1 MQQKLCY
8 SKVYDK
14 IHACL
19 GRKRKMRCRM
29 VSEYTYSPHVDFFID
44 RVDRDNGYE
53 MPSFHIHHKYE
64 IYYEIEGTRRYFIE
78 DAAYIVNAGSVV
90 LIGENQ
96 IHKTAAVGDTP
107 SSRIVMNFSGEYL
120 DSLAEIFPD
129 VDFFSFLNE
138 EHNHLLCNLSV
149 KQQNQI
155 QSILQQLILLQEE
168 TTPESDAMRKMMLA
182 TLLLSLKSLCR
193 IQQEQGGENG
203 RVSNQIVDQIQGYIA
218 EHYAEKLTLTGI
230 ASQFYISPYYLSRL
244 FKRAINLSLIEY
256 IIGVRIKAAQNL
268 IEKSNESVSEVAEK
282 TGFMTT
288 AHFRRVFKDATGLS
302 PQQYRQYYKRVNK

>member
-1 MQQKLCY
+1 
-8 SKVYDK
+8 
-14 IHACL
+14 
-19 GRKRKMRCRM
+19 M

-168 TTPESDAMRKMMLA
+168 VTPESDAMRKMMLA
-182 TLLLSLKSLCR
+182 TLLLTLKSLCR

-256 IIGVRIKAAQNL
+256 INGVRIKAAQNL

>member
-1 MQQKLCY
+1 
-8 SKVYDK
+8 
-14 IHACL
+14 
-19 GRKRKMRCRM
+19 M

-96 IHKTAAVGDTP
+96 IHKTASVGDTP

-149 KQQNQI
+149 KQKNQI
-155 QSILQQLILLQEE
+155 QSVLQQLITLQEE
-168 TTPESDAMRKMMLA
+168 VTPESDAMRKMMLA
-182 TLLLSLKSLCR
+182 TLLLTLKSLCR

-256 IIGVRIKAAQNL
+256 INGVRIKAAQNL

>member
-155 QSILQQLILLQEE
+155 QSVLQQLILLQEE

-182 TLLLSLKSLCR
+182 TLLLTLKSLCR

-256 IIGVRIKAAQNL
+256 INGVRIKAAQNL

>member
-1 MQQKLCY
+1 
-8 SKVYDK
+8 
-14 IHACL
+14 
-19 GRKRKMRCRM
+19 M

-182 TLLLSLKSLCR
+182 TLLLTLKSLCR

-256 IIGVRIKAAQNL
+256 INGVRIKAAQNL

>member
-1 MQQKLCY
+1 
-8 SKVYDK
+8 
-14 IHACL
+14 
-19 GRKRKMRCRM
+19 M

-155 QSILQQLILLQEE
+155 QSVLQQLIMLQEE
-168 TTPESDAMRKMMLA
+168 VTPESDAMRKMMLA
-182 TLLLSLKSLCR
+182 TLLLTLKSLCR

-256 IIGVRIKAAQNL
+256 INGVRIKAAQNL